1 MMADLKAV
9 AAYNLPPTEQVA
21 FHFPY
26 ASKVF
31 LGYYLPLF
39 TSSSDD
45 NDDAVSGRYWH

>member
-9 AAYNLPPTEQVA
+9 AAYNLPPTEQVD

-26 ASKVF
+26 AKVF

>member
-9 AAYNLPPTEQVA
+9 AAHNLPPTEQVD
-21 FHFPY
+21 FHFPC